1 MSRRGKCDQNLLQV
15 LGKRVLYIWIWSC
28 GSYSFVLSTNPSN
41 HSKHHVLQWEEFS
54 CKVTSNFDEWNIIYN
69 NVYEWWSI
77 FQAIFETG
85 TKIDSFYNLVNDVLE
100 SSKNPDNGD
109 EDEERVKNK
118 NKLALTVIQNFHRSS
133 SYTNSYYI
141 K

>member
-1 MSRRGKCDQNLLQV
+1 MYVHK
-15 LGKRVLYIWIWSC
+15 
-28 GSYSFVLSTNPSN
+28 F
-41 HSKHHVLQWEEFS
+41 
-54 CKVTSNFDEWNIIYN
+54 
-69 NVYEWWSI
+69 WSI

-85 TKIDSFYNLVNDVLE
+85 TKIDSFYNLVNNVLD